1 MSRTTCDVV
10 LSHPGGRRAE
20 QVSRREEPPD
30 TLTLH
35 RDCAQPRHTS
45 RYSAINLCRTPIP
58 AQLCQTL
65 PCPRWN
71 PHLSPSLPPP
81 ETSASIDV
89 GGVSLDNPSEGRGLG
104 LRTLGRAALPR
115 SCGLHLGQVNYLMV
129 DYALAEARPTRKPR
143 RASDEA
149 APSRKESRPS
159 ARLKVFVNDPG
170 RSGSPSLSVALDLWA
185 LIEMGG

>member
-1 MSRTTCDVV
+1 MSRTTCGVV
-10 LSHPGGRRAE
+10 LSHHGGRRAE
-20 QVSRREEPPD
+20 LEGATRHVD
-30 TLTLH
+30 L
-35 RDCAQPRHTS
+35 AQGLRTTKTHIPLQQCHQPTV
-45 RYSAINLCRTPIP
+45 CQTPIP

-65 PCPRWN
+65 SCPRWN

-81 ETSASIDV
+81 EMSASIDV

-104 LRTLGRAALPR
+104 LRTLGRASLPR

-129 DYALAEARPTRKPR
+129 DYALGEARPTRKPR
-143 RASDEA
+143 KASDEA

-170 RSGSPSLSVALDLWA
+170 RSGSASLSVALDLWA